1 MIEIRI
7 RLSKN
12 MSITTLMPFVI
23 GEIAIQLYNARTQ
36 GKRGLGMKGMFLFFI
51 LKFFYPV
58 TMAALWQPVESMK

>member
-1 MIEIRI
+1 
-7 RLSKN
+7 
-12 MSITTLMPFVI
+12 MPFVI

-51 LKFFYPV
+51 LQFFYPV